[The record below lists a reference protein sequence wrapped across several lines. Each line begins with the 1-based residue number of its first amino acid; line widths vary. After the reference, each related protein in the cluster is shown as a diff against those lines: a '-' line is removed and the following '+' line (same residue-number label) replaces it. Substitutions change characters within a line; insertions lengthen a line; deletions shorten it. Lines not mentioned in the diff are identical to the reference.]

1 MAETLPPLHLSPGL
15 DSAAAMAPLRAKF
28 EESGRLQ
35 IPDLLEESAARRL
48 YRCLAAEIPW
58 QTVFRTRDARGDGQG
73 QRHIDLHQAQ
83 VAALDRTR
91 QNLLADSVY
100 AEARDRFAY
109 VYNNYPVADAFAEG
123 KNPGLYVNDLFRF
136 LNSEAFLGFIRQVT
150 GMAEI
155 ARADAQATLY
165 RSGHLLTRHDDVLPE
180 QHRLAAY
187 VLSLTPEWQAD
198 WGGMLLFHGPGGDIE
213 HGFAPRFNT
222 LNLFRVGQPHSVSYV
237 TPFAGSGRYSV
248 TGWLRS
254 A

>member
-1 MAETLPPLHLSPGL
+1 MAEPVPTVRLSSRLLADG
-15 DSAAAMAPLRAKF
+15 AIAPLREKF

-35 IPDLLEESAARRL
+35 IAEVLEPEVARRL
-48 YRCLAAEIPW
+48 HRCLAAELPW
-58 QTVFRTRDARGDGQG
+58 QTVFRTKDGQTH
-73 QRHIDLHQAQ
+73 RHVDLHQAQ

-100 AEARDRFAY
+100 AQARDQFAY
-109 VYNNYPVADAFAEG
+109 VYNNYPVADAFAAG

-136 LNSEAFLGFIRQVT
+136 LNSDGFLEFARRVT
-150 GMAEI
+150 GIAEI

-198 WGGMLLFHGPGGDIE
+198 WGGMLLFHAANGDIE
-213 HGFAPRFNT
+213 AGFAPRFNS
-222 LNLFRVGQPHSVSYV
+222 LNLFRVGQPHSVSLV
-237 TPFAGSGRYSV
+237 TPFAGAGRYSV